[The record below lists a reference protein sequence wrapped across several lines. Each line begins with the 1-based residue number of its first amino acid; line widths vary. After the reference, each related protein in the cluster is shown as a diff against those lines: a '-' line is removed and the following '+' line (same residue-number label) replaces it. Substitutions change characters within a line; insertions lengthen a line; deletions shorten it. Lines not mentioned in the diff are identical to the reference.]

1 MSILQSLYRWK
12 EVCISI
18 PNGCGLMDWKSELP
32 SLTGIEK
39 NVAEAAQKLMR
50 GPVVFKSP
58 YWDGN
63 VVIETLDDY
72 RAWIRTVNRVN
83 NEPDAERRALEIWET
98 EKNGKF
104 EEG

>member
-39 NVAEAAQKLMR
+39 VVADAAQKLMK
-50 GPVVFKSP
+50 GPVVFKIP

-83 NEPDAERRALEIWET
+83 NEPDAERRVRIPANLT
-98 EKNGKF
+98 SDSV
-104 EEG
+104 